1 MKIALIALAG
11 LAAAFVFTPVIEE
24 PASAGKWVDLDDY
37 AQGKVSLPPSKS
49 GLQYAVEGRLRWL
62 GVL

>member
-24 PASAGKWVDLDDY
+24 PASAGKWVDLDD
-37 AQGKVSLPPSKS
+37 
-49 GLQYAVEGRLRWL
+49 
-62 GVL
+62 